1 MEDFFAVDR
10 NVVAKKSH
18 QVKLENFGLL
28 KSEMLYIAVMVVLD
42 SDSKL
47 TGFGNKLFDII
58 SISISNRRK
67 FIVTVLVDLL
77 P

>member
-10 NVVAKKSH
+10 NVAAKKSH

-47 TGFGNKLFDII
+47 TGF
-58 SISISNRRK
+58 
-67 FIVTVLVDLL
+67 
-77 P
+77 